1 MYGQQD
7 GYMITT
13 TKTTVRLGISNNQ
26 DCCEDWGYLMSEDN
40 LDEFIGATLH
50 SVDVTDEEL
59 GSNSVQEIY
68 EGGVM
73 FVNLATSM
81 GTLQFKAYNSHNG
94 YYGHMASVVVGEE
107 TKDYNDIRT
116 SSATHSRERNR
127 KRRGRAQQPW
137 VRHQP
142 LQARAYTYL
151 FR

>member
-107 TKDYNDIRT
+107 TI
-116 SSATHSRERNR
+116 HEE
-127 KRRGRAQQPW
+127 G
-137 VRHQP
+137 
-142 LQARAYTYL
+142 L
-151 FR
+151 